1 MRTPWATEIL
11 YKPVPLCTGKSQ
23 LLQASSRP
31 GHKKLNEKQI
41 DLKARLRII
50 RNA

>member
-1 MRTPWATEIL
+1 MRTPWATEML
-11 YKPVPLCTGKSQ
+11 YKLVPLCTGKSQ
-23 LLQASSRP
+23 L

-41 DLKARLRII
+41 DLKARLRMI